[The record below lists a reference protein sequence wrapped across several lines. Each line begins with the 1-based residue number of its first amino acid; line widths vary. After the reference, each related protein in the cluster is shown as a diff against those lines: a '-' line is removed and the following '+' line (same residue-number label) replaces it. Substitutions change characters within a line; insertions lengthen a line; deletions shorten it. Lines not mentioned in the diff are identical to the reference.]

1 MSQEQAQGISR
12 KGIDETFESDEARK
26 SELILRARLLREEQ
40 QYEAA
45 AARFAQAAEIE
56 ERLSDLCEA
65 KGLTEKAFMHRFSA
79 ASCWAQAGNFYD
91 AIALCDYLL
100 SQERLPERL
109 RQRVDEYVQTLR
121 VRRAEWYAGLVLET
135 TASEV

>member
-12 KGIDETFESDEARK
+12 KGIDATFESDEVRK

-100 SQERLPERL
+100 AQEHLPERL

-121 VRRAEWYAGLVLET
+121 ARRAEWYAGLVLET

>member
-1 MSQEQAQGISR
+1 MSHKQAHGISR
-12 KGIDETFESDEARK
+12 KGLDAAFEADEARK
-26 SELILRARLLREEQ
+26 SGLILEARLLREEQ
-40 QYEAA
+40 EAEAA
-45 AARFAQAAEIE
+45 ASKFAEAAGIE
-56 ERLSDLCEA
+56 EQLSDRCEA
-65 KGLTEKAFMHRFSA
+65 NGLWDKAWMHRFSA

-100 SQERLPERL
+100 AQERLPERL

-135 TASEV
+135 TAREV